1 VLPLELLS
9 DTRHRLRYRPDYV
22 LCDAW
27 YPSRSGFA
35 TMDGI
40 LYDVSRKIAG
50 SMDTRGGTIG
60 STLTWL
66 SGAG

>member
-1 VLPLELLS
+1 MLPLEWLS

-22 LCDAW
+22 LCGAW

-40 LYDVSRKIAG
+40 SYDVSKKIAG
-50 SMDTRGGTIG
+50 SMDTRAVTIG
-60 STLTWL
+60 RTLTGL
-66 SGAG
+66 SVAG

>member
-1 VLPLELLS
+1 MLALELLS
-9 DTRHRLRYRPDYV
+9 DIRHRLRYRPDDV

-27 YPSRSGFA
+27 YPFRSGFA

-40 LYDVSRKIAG
+40 SYNVSKKIAG

-60 STLTWL
+60 STLAGL
-66 SGAG
+66 SVAG